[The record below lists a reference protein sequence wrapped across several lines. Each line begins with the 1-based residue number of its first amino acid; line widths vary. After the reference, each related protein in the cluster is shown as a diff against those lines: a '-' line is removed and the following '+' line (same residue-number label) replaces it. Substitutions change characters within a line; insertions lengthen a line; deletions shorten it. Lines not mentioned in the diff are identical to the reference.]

1 MTSNSFV
8 EEYYFVTGSVEQCVV
23 VMLSHC

>member
-1 MTSNSFV
+1 M